1 MITIKGM
8 NRIITLFFCISFA
21 IVGKAQVDVS
31 TSQLAGI
38 KWKKTSPVS
47 KRETIT
53 MMFSETNFTDSIYYS
68 SLNKTVGNSLSY
80 YITDELPS
88 FSVFHSDYVG
98 KERTGCYIVMYYPK
112 VNDVDYFTVVSFTD
126 DELVLFHKAKPDPVP
141 GLDMYIKYERI
152 R

>member
-38 KWKKTSPVS
+38 KWNKVSPKS
-47 KRETIT
+47 KWETIT
-53 MMFSETNFTDSIYYS
+53 MMFTETDFTDTAYN
-68 SLNKTVGNSLSY
+68 SLLDKTSNGSLSY

-88 FSVFHSDYVG
+88 YSVFHSDYVG

-152 R
+152 K